1 MCGDGACWP
10 AGDPILNTAGI
21 EGRFAPKSFAVVSN
35 IRSSAFASK
44 IDASMEAAINERK
57 TNQESWGTTALEQRR
72 ERTCRHL
79 AAIAARRETW
89 IRRNRYY
96 YELLGRLL
104 RFLVEPQKKVLSVR
118 CGTGFHL
125 AAVSPK
131 QGKGVD
137 LCAEIVE
144 IARQQNPSFEF
155 AVTFPDEEEF
165 REQFGSSEKFDYI
178 IFSNIGDT
186 VDALQAL
193 RNLRPLCL
201 RHTRVL
207 VETYNH
213 LWEPVV
219 TFAEWIGMKVPTTE
233 QNWLSIAD
241 IQNLM
246 KLAGF
251 EALETHRIVILPK
264 YVPLVSAFLNRF
276 CARLPLLKRLCM
288 TQIVVGRILQPPVP
302 KEELSVSVIVPCK
315 DEKENVEDAAQ
326 RIPPLGRQTEIIFC
340 DDQSSDGTAEEV
352 LRVQSLYPDKDIRL
366 ERGPGV
372 CKSRNV
378 WKGFDAAT
386 GDILMILDADLTT
399 IPEELPYFI
408 DVIASGQAE
417 FVNGSRLVYPV
428 PKGAMTTANMLGN
441 KCFSVAFTYL
451 LGQRVKDT
459 LCGTK
464 VLWRSDWERIKPMLG
479 NWGVE
484 DRWGDY
490 ELLFGAAKLNLKILD
505 LPVHYQ
511 ERIYGSTK
519 MTRVFRNG
527 LVMLKMCWHGFL
539 KLKLGY

>member
-1 MCGDGACWP
+1 VNHGGY
-10 AGDPILNTAGI
+10 
-21 EGRFAPKSFAVVSN
+21 
-35 IRSSAFASK
+35 
-44 IDASMEAAINERK
+44 MEAVISERK
-57 TNQESWGTTALEQRR
+57 THQEVWGPAALEQRR
-72 ERTCRHL
+72 ERARRHL
-79 AAIAARRETW
+79 AAIASRRESW
-89 IRRNRYY
+89 IKRNRYY

-104 RFLVEPQKKVLSVR
+104 RFLVEPQKNVLSVG

-125 AAVSPK
+125 AAVAPK
-131 QGKGVD
+131 EGKGTD

-144 IARQQNPSFEF
+144 IARERNPSCEF
-155 AVTFPDEEEF
+155 AVAFPDKVEF
-165 REQFGSSEKFDYI
+165 RALFEPGEKFDYI
-178 IFSNIGDT
+178 LFNNIGDA
-186 VDALQAL
+186 VDVLQAL

-201 RHTRVL
+201 RHTRL
-207 VETYNH
+207 LIETYNH
-213 LWEPVV
+213 LWEPFVN
-219 TFAEWIGMKVPTTE
+219 FAEWIGMKVPRTE
-233 QNWLSIAD
+233 QNWLSTLDIA
-241 IQNLM
+241 NL
-246 KLAGF
+246 LNLSGF

-276 CARLPLLKRLCM
+276 CARLPLLKQLCM
-288 TQIVVGRILQPPVP
+288 TQVVLARLLPTPVP

-315 DEKENVEDAAQ
+315 DEKGNVEEAAQ
-326 RIPPLGRQTEIIFC
+326 RIPQLGRQTEIIFC
-340 DDQSSDGTAEEV
+340 DDRSTDGTAEEV
-352 LRVQSLYPDKDIRL
+352 LRVQSVYSDKDIRL
-366 ERGPGV
+366 VRGPGI

-378 WKGFDAAT
+378 WTGFDAAT

-399 IPEELPYFI
+399 IPEELPYFLG
-408 DVIASGQAE
+408 VIAAGQAE

-428 PKGAMTTANMLGN
+428 PKGAMTTVNMLGN
-441 KCFSVAFTYL
+441 KFFSIAFTYL

-479 NWGVE
+479 SWGIE

-490 ELLFGAAKLNLKILD
+490 ELLFGAAKLNLKIRD